1 MQRTKR
7 AALYLRVS
15 TDLHQKTDM
24 QETELRAYAKARG
37 WTVAKVCADRGVS
50 GTKDNRPALQEL
62 MAACRQRKV
71 DVVLVW
77 TFDRFARSLRQL
89 VTALDEFKRL
99 GVDFISATEGVD
111 TTVPSGELVFQIFG
125 AIAQFERALIGERV
139 RAGIAEARR
148 NGKHLGRPAI
158 KTLSASEIRKVR
170 AARRRGVTLRKLAA
184 QFGTSLWAVHQASQ
198 Q

>member
-77 TFDRFARSLRQL
+77 KFDRFARSLRQL

-170 AARRRGVTLRKLAA
+170 AARRRGVTLRTLAA